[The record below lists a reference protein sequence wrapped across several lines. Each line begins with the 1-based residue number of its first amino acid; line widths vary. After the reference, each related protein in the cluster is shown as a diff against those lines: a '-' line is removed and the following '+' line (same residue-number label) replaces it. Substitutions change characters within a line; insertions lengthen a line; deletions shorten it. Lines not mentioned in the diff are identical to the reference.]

1 MMKDW
6 MAEYNPQN
14 EEETLAAMREIMQE
28 IALAALSRT
37 DFYKKAAFYGGTAL
51 RIFYGLDRYSEDLDF
66 SLLESDPNFSLAPYF
81 SVIIDEFES
90 LGIRVSIREKD
101 KRIKT
106 PIESAFL
113 KSETIWQELVLEDV
127 VKQHGIS
134 SNKSIKIKIE
144 IDRIPPLGF
153 DTEEKLLVR
162 PFSFYVNCFSLP
174 SLFAGKLHALLFRK
188 WKNRVKGRD
197 WYDMEWYIRKG
208 VPLNSQHFLNRALE
222 TSDWKEETITSEQIL
237 QLLTEKINDV
247 SFEAVK
253 EDVRRFIPN
262 DEKLKIWNANYF
274 KDLIQKMKFEK
285 G

>member
-1 MMKDW
+1 MMKEW
-6 MAEYNPQN
+6 IAEYNPQN

-37 DFYKKAAFYGGTAL
+37 DFFKKAAFYGGTAL
-51 RIFYGLDRYSEDLDF
+51 RIFHGLDRYSEDLDF
-66 SLLESDPNFSLAPYF
+66 SLLEKDPSFSLTPYF
-81 SVIIDEFES
+81 SAITDEFEA
-90 LGIRVSIREKD
+90 LGLRVSIREKD

-106 PIESAFL
+106 QIDSAFL
-113 KSETIWQELVLEDV
+113 KSETLWQELVLEDI

-153 DTEEKLLVR
+153 ETEEKLLIK

-208 VPLNSQHFLNRALE
+208 VPLNIPHFLLRARE
-222 TSDWKEETITSEQIL
+222 TKDWNEETINKEQVL
-237 QLLTEKINDV
+237 ELLKDKIHSV
-247 SFEAVK
+247 SFDSVK
-253 EDVRRFIPN
+253 DDVRKFIRN
-262 DEKLKIWNANYF
+262 DEQLAIWNADYF
-274 KDLIQKMKFEK
+274 NDLIEKMKFREL
-285 G
+285 

>member
-1 MMKDW
+1 MMKEW
-6 MAEYNPQN
+6 IAEYNPQN

-51 RIFYGLDRYSEDLDF
+51 RIFHGLDRYSEDLDF
-66 SLLESDPNFSLAPYF
+66 SLLETDPIFSLTPYF
-81 SVIIDEFES
+81 SAITDEFEA

-106 PIESAFL
+106 QIDSAFL
-113 KSETIWQELVLEDV
+113 KSETIWQELVLEDI

-144 IDRIPPLGF
+144 IDRVPPLGF
-153 DTEEKLLVR
+153 ETEEKLLVR

-208 VPLNSQHFLNRALE
+208 VPLNIPHFLLRARE
-222 TSDWKEETITSEQIL
+222 TKDWNEETINKEQVL
-237 QLLTEKINDV
+237 ELLKDKIHSV
-247 SFEAVK
+247 SFDSVK
-253 EDVRRFIPN
+253 DDVRKFIRN
-262 DEKLKIWNANYF
+262 DEQLAIWNADYF
-274 KDLIQKMKFEK
+274 NDLIQKMRFGE
-285 G
+285 

>member
-6 MAEYNPQN
+6 IAEYNPQN
-14 EEETLAAMREIMQE
+14 EDETLAAMREIMQE

-37 DFYKKAAFYGGTAL
+37 DFFKKAAFYGGTAL
-51 RIFYGLDRYSEDLDF
+51 RIFQGLDRYSEDLDF
-66 SLLESDPNFSLAPYF
+66 SLLETDAKFSLTPYF
-81 SVIIDEFES
+81 SAIKEEFEA
-90 LGIRVSIREKD
+90 LGIRVSIREKG

-113 KSETIWQELVLEDV
+113 KSETLWQELVLEDI

-144 IDRIPPLGF
+144 IDRVPPLGYV
-153 DTEEKLLVR
+153 TEEKLLVR
-162 PFSFYVNCFSLP
+162 PFSFYVNCFNLP

-208 VPLNSQHFLNRALE
+208 VPLNTSHFLMRATE
-222 TSDWKEETITSEQIL
+222 TYDWKEASINEEQIL
-237 QLLTEKINDV
+237 DLLKEKINSV
-247 SFEAVK
+247 SFDAVK
-253 EDVRRFIPN
+253 DDVRKFIRN
-262 DEKLKIWNANYF
+262 DEQLKIWNAKYF
-274 KDLIQKMKFEK
+274 NDLVEKMRFE
-285 G
+285 

>member
-1 MMKDW
+1 MIKDW
-6 MAEYNPQN
+6 IAEYNPQN

-90 LGIRVSIREKD
+90 LGISVSIREKD

-208 VPLNSQHFLNRALE
+208 VPLNTQHFLNRALE

-237 QLLTEKINDV
+237 QLLTEKINAV
-247 SFEAVK
+247 SFESVT

-262 DEKLKIWNANYF
+262 DEKLKIWSLNYF
-274 KDLIQKMKFEK
+274 KDLIQKMKFE
-285 G
+285 

>member
-6 MAEYNPQN
+6 IAEYNPQN

-153 DTEEKLLVR
+153 ETEEKLLVR

-208 VPLNSQHFLNRALE
+208 VPLNTQHFLNRAIE
-222 TSDWKEETITSEQIL
+222 TKDWKEETITSEQIL
-237 QLLTEKINDV
+237 QLLTEKIKDV

-262 DEKLKIWNANYF
+262 DEKLKIWSVNYF
-274 KDLIQKMKFEK
+274 KDLIQKMKFE
-285 G
+285 

>member
-6 MAEYNPQN
+6 IAEYSPQN

-66 SLLESDPNFSLAPYF
+66 SLLESDSNFSLAPYF

-174 SLFAGKLHALLFRK
+174 SLLAGKLHALLFRK

-208 VPLNSQHFLNRALE
+208 VPLNTQHFLNRALE

-253 EDVRRFIPN
+253 EDVQRFIPN
-262 DEKLKIWNANYF
+262 DEKLKIWSANYF
-274 KDLIQKMKFEK
+274 KDLIQKMKFE
-285 G
+285 

>member
-6 MAEYNPQN
+6 IAEYNPQN
-14 EEETLAAMREIMQE
+14 EDETLAAMREIMQE

-37 DFYKKAAFYGGTAL
+37 DFFKKAAFYGGTAL
-51 RIFYGLDRYSEDLDF
+51 RIFQGLDRYSEDLDF
-66 SLLESDPNFSLAPYF
+66 SLLETDAKFSLTPYF
-81 SVIIDEFES
+81 SAIKEEFEA

-113 KSETIWQELVLEDV
+113 KSETLWQELVLEDI

-144 IDRIPPLGF
+144 IDRVPPLGYV
-153 DTEEKLLVR
+153 TEEKLLVR
-162 PFSFYVNCFSLP
+162 PFSFYVNCFNLP

-208 VPLNSQHFLNRALE
+208 VPLNTSHFLMRATE
-222 TSDWKEETITSEQIL
+222 TYDWKEASINEEQIL
-237 QLLTEKINDV
+237 DLLKEKINSV
-247 SFEAVK
+247 SFDAVK
-253 EDVRRFIPN
+253 DDVRKFIRN
-262 DEKLKIWNANYF
+262 DEQLKIWNAKYF
-274 KDLIQKMKFEK
+274 NDLVEKMRFE
-285 G
+285 

>member
-6 MAEYNPQN
+6 IAEYNPQN

-37 DFYKKAAFYGGTAL
+37 DFFKKAAFYGGTAL
-51 RIFYGLDRYSEDLDF
+51 RIFHGLDRYSEDLDF
-66 SLLESDPNFSLAPYF
+66 SLLETDPSFSLTPYF
-81 SVIIDEFES
+81 SAITDEFEA

-101 KRIKT
+101 KRVKT

-113 KSETIWQELVLEDV
+113 KSETLWQELVLEDV
-127 VKQHGIS
+127 VVQHGIS
-134 SNKSIKIKIE
+134 SNKSVKIKIE
-144 IDRIPPLGF
+144 IDRVPPLEF
-153 DTEEKLLVR
+153 ETEEKLLVK

-208 VPLNSQHFLNRALE
+208 IPLNVPHFLVRAIE
-222 TSDWKEETITSEQIL
+222 TNDWQEMTISKEQIL
-237 QLLTEKINDV
+237 ELFRGKINSV
-247 SFEAVK
+247 SFDAVK
-253 EDVRRFIPN
+253 DDVRKFIRN
-262 DEKLKIWNANYF
+262 DEQLKIWNANYF
-274 KDLIQKMKFEK
+274 NDLIERMKFSE
-285 G
+285 

>member
-6 MAEYNPQN
+6 IAAYNPQN

-37 DFYKKAAFYGGTAL
+37 DFFKKAAFYGGTAL

-66 SLLESDPNFSLAPYF
+66 SLLETNPDFSLSPYF
-81 SVIIDEFES
+81 TAITSEFES
-90 LGIRVSIREKD
+90 LGMRVSIREKD
-101 KRIKT
+101 KRVKT

-113 KSETIWQELVLEDV
+113 KSETLWQELVLEDL

-144 IDRIPPLGF
+144 IDRVPPLGF
-153 DTEEKLLVR
+153 ETEEKLLLR
-162 PFSFYVNCFSLP
+162 PFSFYVNCFTMS

-208 VPLNSQHFLNRALE
+208 IPLNKHHFLCRAQE
-222 TSDWKEETITSEQIL
+222 TNDWQKSSISSEEIL
-237 QLLTEKINDV
+237 QLLTEKIESV
-247 SFEAVK
+247 SFDAVK
-253 EDVRRFIPN
+253 EDVRRFIH
-262 DEKLKIWNANYF
+262 DEQKLAIWSENYF
-274 KDLIQKMKFEK
+274 KDLIQKMRFEE
-285 G
+285 

>member
-6 MAEYNPQN
+6 IAEYNPQN

-51 RIFYGLDRYSEDLDF
+51 RIFHGLDRYSEDLDF
-66 SLLESDPNFSLAPYF
+66 SLLETDPKFSLTPYF
-81 SVIIDEFES
+81 SAITDEFEA

-106 PIESAFL
+106 QIDSAFL
-113 KSETIWQELVLEDV
+113 KSETIWQELVLEDI

-144 IDRIPPLGF
+144 IDRVPPLGF
-153 DTEEKLLVR
+153 ETEEKLLVR
-162 PFSFYVNCFSLP
+162 PFSFYLNCFSLP

-208 VPLNSQHFLNRALE
+208 VPLNITHFLLRARE
-222 TSDWKEETITSEQIL
+222 TKDWNEETINKEQVL
-237 QLLTEKINDV
+237 ELLKDKIHSV
-247 SFEAVK
+247 SFDSVK
-253 EDVRRFIPN
+253 DDVRKFIRN
-262 DEKLKIWNANYF
+262 DEQLAIWNADYF
-274 KDLIQKMKFEK
+274 NDLIQKMRFGE
-285 G
+285 

>member
-6 MAEYNPQN
+6 IAEYNPQN

-66 SLLESDPNFSLAPYF
+66 SLLESDPNFSLVPYF

-208 VPLNSQHFLNRALE
+208 IPLNTQHFLNRALE
-222 TSDWKEETITSEQIL
+222 TKDWKEETITNEQIL
-237 QLLTEKINDV
+237 QLLTEKINNV

-253 EDVRRFIPN
+253 EDVQRFIPN
-262 DEKLKIWNANYF
+262 DEKLKIWSANYF
-274 KDLIQKMKFEK
+274 KDLIQKMKFE
-285 G
+285 

>member
-1 MMKDW
+1 MMKEW
-6 MAEYNPQN
+6 IAEYNPQN

-37 DFYKKAAFYGGTAL
+37 DFFKKAAFYGGTAL
-51 RIFYGLDRYSEDLDF
+51 RIFHGLNRYSEDLDF
-66 SLLESDPNFSLAPYF
+66 SLLETDPSFSLTPYF
-81 SVIIDEFES
+81 SAITDEFEA

-113 KSETIWQELVLEDV
+113 KSETLWQELVLEDV
-127 VKQHGIS
+127 VVQHGIS

-144 IDRIPPLGF
+144 IDRVPPLGF

-162 PFSFYVNCFSLP
+162 PFSFYVNCFSLS

-197 WYDMEWYIRKG
+197 WYDMEWYIRNG
-208 VPLNSQHFLNRALE
+208 IPLNIPHFLVRATE
-222 TSDWKEETITSEQIL
+222 TNDWHEAAISKEQIVD
-237 QLLTEKINDV
+237 LLKDKFNSV
-247 SFEAVK
+247 SFDAVK
-253 EDVRRFIPN
+253 DDVRKFIRS
-262 DEKLKIWNANYF
+262 DEQLTIWNASYF
-274 KDLIQKMKFEK
+274 KDLVEKMKFE
-285 G
+285 